1 MENLARILE
10 EIESKRNDSISFK
23 KKYKSRKI
31 ADLEKYYEGAE
42 WAFTFA
48 LAKSLLPVVPK
59 PSAGAFIIT
68 LLKA

>member
-48 LAKSLLPVVPK
+48 LALLNED
-59 PSAGAFIIT
+59 
-68 LLKA
+68 KA